1 MGVAHQLRVRTEKSL
16 PEAPVSALPTTASES
31 HGQLEVALLYT
42 SPEVTINV
50 LERTAALLAGL
61 NARINLVALQTVPYA
76 LELNSPP
83 VSVPFG
89 EQRLE
94 DIASQSPIA
103 AAAHLYIC
111 RCPFDTLTSVLK
123 PRSLLVVGTRKRRWM
138 TWERRL
144 ARKLESAGVRVLML
158 EVN

>member
-1 MGVAHQLRVRTEKSL
+1 MGVPHQLRVRTKKSL
-16 PEAPVSALPTTASES
+16 PEAPVSATPLWRSGS
-31 HGQLEVALLYT
+31 RGQLEVALLFT
-42 SPEVTINV
+42 SPEVTINA

-76 LELNSPP
+76 LELNNPP
-83 VSVPFG
+83 VSVPFN

-94 DIASQSPIA
+94 DIASRSPIET
-103 AAAHLYIC
+103 AAHLYIC

-123 PRSLLVVGTRKRRWM
+123 PRSLLVVGTRKRRWI

-144 ARKLESAGVRVLML
+144 GRKLESAGFRVLIL
-158 EVN
+158 AVN